1 MVFLNGPAD
10 RGSADG
16 SAILLPAG
24 DDAALDS
31 GFWQLFFHN
40 LVIDACYPAV
50 GFLSHIASANAQGMG
65 DFREDDQVQFCMA
78 FNDSVHVLLEVTGEG
93 GAADNIRAAVMIYDI
108 VQMGGALCYKAPAHL
123 KGCQACVLADH
134 EQVDRVIFR

>member
-50 GFLSHIASANAQGMG
+50 GFFSHIASANAQGMG
-65 DFREDDQVQFCMA
+65 DFREDDQVQFAWLSMTA
-78 FNDSVHVLLEVTGEG
+78 SMSFW
-93 GAADNIRAAVMIYDI
+93 
-108 VQMGGALCYKAPAHL
+108 K
-123 KGCQACVLADH
+123 
-134 EQVDRVIFR
+134 